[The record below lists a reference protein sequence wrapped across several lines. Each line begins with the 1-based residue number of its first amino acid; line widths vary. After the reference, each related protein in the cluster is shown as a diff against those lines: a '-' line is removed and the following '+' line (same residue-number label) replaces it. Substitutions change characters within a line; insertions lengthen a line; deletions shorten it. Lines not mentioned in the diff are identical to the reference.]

1 MRLLMSPIR
10 PTILVPRAGG
20 FGLGDRLW
28 DLAGVAPSLDQRFAE
43 SQSLIDAVSGQ
54 QLITFTRA
62 SDGTFVGSNG
72 LIQTAGTNVPRFDHN
87 PLTGESLGL
96 WVEEQRT
103 NSIRNNTM
111 VGAVAGS
118 PGTAPT
124 NWIVSTTAA
133 GVSREIIGTGT
144 ENGITY
150 IDIKVSG
157 TTTSSLFFVIR
168 FEGPQVVA
176 AANGQTWTTS
186 SYIKVVGGSLAN
198 LLLRS
203 GINGNNSTGSGVQ
216 FPTNSTISPTGASL
230 ISQRFVNTGTFSNAS
245 VAFAQSYLQIE
256 AASGV
261 AIDITIRI
269 GLPQLEQG
277 AFATSVIPT
286 STTAVTRSA
295 SVVDVINQAIAN
307 NIRTLYLEFRSPA
320 SGTRGV
326 VSLNDNTAN
335 ERVNMLTSG
344 TDPRLVIVDG
354 GVEQANINGGT
365 ITANTRTRV
374 AVRINENDF
383 AISINGAAVVTDTSG
398 TLPIVD
404 RLMLGRTQAGEYLN
418 GTLARVTGWREA
430 LPNSTLQSLAS

>member
-1 MRLLMSPIR
+1 MSPIR